1 MRLIV
6 TYISI
11 IVVTLMFI
19 STYVLV
25 SMSQYLRNQQK
36 VETLANANVIANMI
50 SEYMEDPTAISYL
63 VNQTSPGATSRIIIT
78 DETAKVIYD
87 SAETNSIFGKVLI
100 KQEIMSAL
108 KGNDTVNAYK
118 EKDIGTVIQGAATV
132 ISESETVGVVYVS
145 EVASSIDEFIANV
158 RWILIVISLVV
169 CLLIGVLSSVMSD
182 IIIGPIERF
191 TKIIRG
197 MEGDTPDKHVP
208 VMGKD
213 EIAELG
219 IAFNALIDKL
229 DQMEEKR
236 RLFVSNASHELK
248 TPLSSIKLLSDS
260 VISMN
265 ELDEESV
272 REFMTDINGEV
283 DRLTKIIDRLLS
295 LTKLD
300 VGDEELDLK
309 VTDLNEMAGRIVKSL
324 HPVSEAKNVV
334 LTNATNREALAM
346 VDREKF
352 WQVVY
357 NITDNAV
364 KYTPTG
370 GTVTVYV
377 FNEGEYCRIEIVDT
391 GIGIPEDDVNKIF
404 DRFYRVDKARARE
417 SGGTGLGLSIAND
430 VVTMHEGKILVDS
443 TEGVG
448 TKFIIIVPK
457 KLQLEG

>member
-11 IVVTLMFI
+11 IVITLLFI

-25 SMSQYLRNQQK
+25 SMSQYLKNQQK
-36 VETLANANVIANMI
+36 VETLANANVIANVI
-50 SEYMEDPTAISYL
+50 SEYMDNPMVISFL
-63 VNQTSPGATSRIIIT
+63 VNQTSMDTSSRIIIT

-87 SAETNSIFGKVLI
+87 SAGTNSIFGKVLI

-132 ISESETVGVVYVS
+132 ISESETVGVVYIS

-158 RWILIVISLVV
+158 RWILVVISLIA

-213 EIAELG
+213 EVAEMG
-219 IAFNALIDKL
+219 IAFNSLIDKL

-265 ELDEESV
+265 ELDDESV

-300 VGDEELDLK
+300 VGDEGLDLK

-324 HPVSEAKNVV
+324 QPVSEAKNVM

-364 KYTPTG
+364 KYTPSG

-391 GIGIPEDDVNKIF
+391 GRGIPEADVNKIF

-430 VVTMHEGKILVDS
+430 VVTMHEGKIIVDS
-443 TEGVG
+443 KEGVG

>member
-1 MRLIV
+1 
-6 TYISI
+6 
-11 IVVTLMFI
+11 
-19 STYVLV
+19 
-25 SMSQYLRNQQK
+25 MSQYLQNQQK
-36 VETLANANVIANMI
+36 VETLANANVIANVVA
-50 SEYMEDPTAISYL
+50 EYMDNPITVAYL
-63 VNQTSPGATSRIIIT
+63 ARQTNSDSSARIIIT

-87 SAETNSIFGKVLI
+87 SADNNNIAGKVLI
-100 KQEIMSAL
+100 KQEIVSAL
-108 KGNDTVNAYK
+108 KGNDVVNVYK
-118 EKDIGTVIQGAATV
+118 EKDIGTVIQGAVSV
-132 ISESETVGVVYVS
+132 ISESATVGVVYVS

-158 RWILIVISLVV
+158 RWILIVISLIV

-191 TKIIRG
+191 TRIIRG

-213 EIAELG
+213 EVAELG
-219 IAFNALIDKL
+219 VAFNALIDKL
-229 DQMEEKR
+229 EQMEEKR

-260 VISMN
+260 ILSMN

-272 REFMTDINGEV
+272 REFMTDINGEI

-309 VTDLNEMAGRIVKSL
+309 VTDLNEMADRIVKSL
-324 HPVSEAKNVV
+324 QPVSENKNVI
-334 LTNATNREALAM
+334 LTNATNKEALAM

-352 WQVVY
+352 WQVIY

-364 KYTPTG
+364 KYTPSG
-370 GTVTVYV
+370 GSVTVYV
-377 FNEGEYCRIEIVDT
+377 FNEGEFCRIEIVDT
-391 GIGIPEDDVNKIF
+391 GIGIPEQDVNKIF

-430 VVTMHEGKILVDS
+430 VVMMHEGKILVDS

-457 KLQLEG
+457 KLQLGE

>member
-1 MRLIV
+1 
-6 TYISI
+6 
-11 IVVTLMFI
+11 
-19 STYVLV
+19 
-25 SMSQYLRNQQK
+25 MSQYLNNQQK
-36 VETLANANVIANMI
+36 VETLANANVIANVVA
-50 SEYMEDPTAISYL
+50 EYMDDPAAVSYI
-63 VNQTSPGATSRIIIT
+63 VERTNASTSARIIIT
-78 DETAKVIYD
+78 DATATVIYD
-87 SAETNSIFGKVLI
+87 SSNNNSIFGKVLI

-108 KGNDTVNAYK
+108 KGNDVVSANK
-118 EKDIGTVIQGAATV
+118 EKDIGTVIQGAVSV
-132 ISESETVGVVYVS
+132 IRESETVGVVYVS
-145 EVASSIDEFIANV
+145 EVASSIDEFVANV
-158 RWILIVISLVV
+158 RWILIVISLIV

-182 IIIGPIERF
+182 VIIGPIERF
-191 TKIIRG
+191 TRIIRG

-213 EIAELG
+213 EVAELG
-219 IAFNALIDKL
+219 VAFNSLIDKL
-229 DQMEEKR
+229 EEMEEKR

-260 VISMN
+260 ILSMN

-272 REFMTDINGEV
+272 REFMGDINGEI

-300 VGDEELDLK
+300 VGDDQLDLK
-309 VTDLNEMAGRIVKSL
+309 VTDLNEMADRIVKSL
-324 HPVSEAKNVV
+324 LPVSEDKNVT
-334 LTNATNREALAM
+334 LSNATNKEALAM

-357 NITDNAV
+357 NITDNAI
-364 KYTPTG
+364 KYTPSG

-377 FNEGEYCRIEIVDT
+377 FNDGEFCRIEIVDT
-391 GIGIPEDDVNKIF
+391 GIGIPEDDINKIF

-430 VVTMHEGKILVDS
+430 VVVMHEGKILVDS

-457 KLQLEG
+457 KLQLDDQKVQEVGL

>member
-1 MRLIV
+1 
-6 TYISI
+6 
-11 IVVTLMFI
+11 
-19 STYVLV
+19 
-25 SMSQYLRNQQK
+25 MSQYLNNQQK
-36 VETLANANVIANMI
+36 VETLANANVIANVVA
-50 SEYMEDPTAISYL
+50 EYMDDPAAVSYI
-63 VNQTSPGATSRIIIT
+63 VERTNASTSARIIIT
-78 DETAKVIYD
+78 DATATVIYD
-87 SAETNSIFGKVLI
+87 SSNNNSIFGKVLI

-108 KGNDTVNAYK
+108 KGNDVVSANK
-118 EKDIGTVIQGAATV
+118 EKDIGTVIQGAVSV
-132 ISESETVGVVYVS
+132 IRESETVGVVYVS
-145 EVASSIDEFIANV
+145 EVASSIDEFVANV
-158 RWILIVISLVV
+158 RWILIVISLIV

-182 IIIGPIERF
+182 VIIGPIERF
-191 TKIIRG
+191 TRIIRG

-213 EIAELG
+213 EVAELG
-219 IAFNALIDKL
+219 VAFNSLIDKL
-229 DQMEEKR
+229 EEMEEKR

-260 VISMN
+260 ILSMN

-272 REFMTDINGEV
+272 REFMGDINGEI

-300 VGDEELDLK
+300 VGDDQLDLK
-309 VTDLNEMAGRIVKSL
+309 VTDLNEMADRIVKSL
-324 HPVSEAKNVV
+324 LPVSEDKNVT
-334 LTNATNREALAM
+334 LSNATNKEALAM

-357 NITDNAV
+357 NITDNAI
-364 KYTPTG
+364 KYTPSG
-370 GTVTVYV
+370 GIVTVYV
-377 FNEGEYCRIEIVDT
+377 FNDGEFCRIEIVDT
-391 GIGIPEDDVNKIF
+391 GIGIPEDDINKIF

-430 VVTMHEGKILVDS
+430 VVMMHEGKILVDS

-457 KLQLEG
+457 KLQLDDQKVQEVGL

>member
-11 IVVTLMFI
+11 IVITLLFI

-25 SMSQYLRNQQK
+25 SMSQYLKNQQK

-50 SEYMEDPTAISYL
+50 SEYMDDPAVISYL
-63 VNQTSPGATSRIIIT
+63 VNQTNPDAQSRIIIT

-87 SAETNSIFGKVLI
+87 SAETNSIFGKTLI

-108 KGNDTVNAYK
+108 KGNDTVNVYK
-118 EKDIGTVIQGAATV
+118 EKDVGTVIQGAATV
-132 ISESETVGVVYVS
+132 ISESATVGTVYVS

-158 RWILIVISLVV
+158 RWILIVISLIV

-182 IIIGPIERF
+182 IIIGPIEKF

-300 VGDEELDLK
+300 VGDEGLDLK

-324 HPVSEAKNVV
+324 QPVSEDKNVA
-334 LTNATNREALAM
+334 LSCATNREALAM

-364 KYTPTG
+364 KYTPSG

-430 VVTMHEGKILVDS
+430 VVAMHEGKILVDS
-443 TEGVG
+443 KEGIG

>member
-25 SMSQYLRNQQK
+25 SMGQYLRNQQK

-191 TKIIRG
+191 TKIIRS

-324 HPVSEAKNVV
+324 QPVSEAKNVV

-391 GIGIPEDDVNKIF
+391 GIGIPESDVNKIF

-430 VVTMHEGKILVDS
+430 VVAMHEGKILVDS

>member
-324 HPVSEAKNVV
+324 QPVSEAKNVV

-417 SGGTGLGLSIAND
+417 DRKSTRLNSSH
-430 VVTMHEGKILVDS
+430 VT
-443 TEGVG
+443 
-448 TKFIIIVPK
+448 
-457 KLQLEG
+457 

>member
-1 MRLIV
+1 MG
-6 TYISI
+6 
-11 IVVTLMFI
+11 
-19 STYVLV
+19 
-25 SMSQYLRNQQK
+25 QYLKNQQK
-36 VETLANANVIANMI
+36 VETLANANVIANVI
-50 SEYMEDPTAISYL
+50 SEYMDDPAVISYL
-63 VNQTSPGATSRIIIT
+63 VSQTSPGATSRIIIT

-132 ISESETVGVVYVS
+132 IKESETVGVVYVS

-182 IIIGPIERF
+182 IIIGPIEKF

-219 IAFNALIDKL
+219 TAFNALIDKL
-229 DQMEEKR
+229 DEMEEKR

-300 VGDEELDLK
+300 VGDEGLDLK

-324 HPVSEAKNVV
+324 QPVSEAKNVV

-364 KYTPTG
+364 KYTPSG

-391 GIGIPEDDVNKIF
+391 GIGIPEEDVNKIF

-430 VVTMHEGKILVDS
+430 VVAMHEGKILVDS
-443 TEGVG
+443 KEGVG

>member
-1 MRLIV
+1 
-6 TYISI
+6 
-11 IVVTLMFI
+11 
-19 STYVLV
+19 
-25 SMSQYLRNQQK
+25 MSQYLQNQQK
-36 VETLANANVIANMI
+36 VETLANANVIANVVA
-50 SEYMEDPTAISYL
+50 EYMDNPITVAYL
-63 VNQTSPGATSRIIIT
+63 ARQTNSDSSARIIIT

-87 SAETNSIFGKVLI
+87 SADNNNIAGKVLI
-100 KQEIMSAL
+100 KQEIVSAL
-108 KGNDTVNAYK
+108 KGNDVVNVYK
-118 EKDIGTVIQGAATV
+118 EKDIGTVIQGAVSV
-132 ISESETVGVVYVS
+132 ISESATVGVVYVS

-158 RWILIVISLVV
+158 RWILIVISLIV

-191 TKIIRG
+191 TRIIRG

-213 EIAELG
+213 EVAELG
-219 IAFNALIDKL
+219 VAFNALIDKL
-229 DQMEEKR
+229 EQMEEKR

-260 VISMN
+260 ILSMN

-272 REFMTDINGEV
+272 REFMTDINGEI

-309 VTDLNEMAGRIVKSL
+309 VTDLNEMADRIVKSL
-324 HPVSEAKNVV
+324 QPVSENKNVT
-334 LTNATNREALAM
+334 LTNATNKEALAM

-352 WQVVY
+352 WQVIY

-364 KYTPTG
+364 KYTPSG
-370 GTVTVYV
+370 GSVTVYV
-377 FNEGEYCRIEIVDT
+377 FNEGEFCRIEIVDT
-391 GIGIPEDDVNKIF
+391 GIGIPEQDVNKIF

-430 VVTMHEGKILVDS
+430 VVMMHEGKILVDS

-457 KLQLEG
+457 KLQLGE

>member
-11 IVVTLMFI
+11 IVITLLFI

-25 SMSQYLRNQQK
+25 SMSQYLQNQQK

-50 SEYMEDPTAISYL
+50 SEYMDDPVVISYL
-63 VNQTSPGATSRIIIT
+63 VNQTSPGASSRIIIT

-87 SAETNSIFGKVLI
+87 SSEANNIFGKVLI

-132 ISESETVGVVYVS
+132 IVDSETVGTVYVS

-158 RWILIVISLVV
+158 RWILIVISLIA

-213 EIAELG
+213 EVAEMG
-219 IAFNALIDKL
+219 TAFNALIDKL

-260 VISMN
+260 ILSMDG
-265 ELDEESV
+265 LDEESV
-272 REFMTDINGEV
+272 HEFMTDINGEV

-300 VGDEELDLK
+300 VGDEGLDLK

-324 HPVSEAKNVV
+324 QPVSEAKNVV

-364 KYTPTG
+364 KYTPSG

-391 GIGIPEDDVNKIF
+391 GIGIPEEDVNKIF

-430 VVTMHEGKILVDS
+430 VVMMHEGKILVDS
-443 TEGVG
+443 KVGLG

-457 KLQLEG
+457 KLQLED

>member
-1 MRLIV
+1 
-6 TYISI
+6 
-11 IVVTLMFI
+11 
-19 STYVLV
+19 
-25 SMSQYLRNQQK
+25 MSQYLKNQQK
-36 VETLANANVIANMI
+36 VETLANANVIANVVA
-50 SEYMEDPTAISYL
+50 EYMDDRTAVSYL
-63 VNQTSPGATSRIIIT
+63 VEQTNPKASARIIVT
-78 DETAKVIYD
+78 DETATVIYD
-87 SAETNSIFGKVLI
+87 SASNNNIFGKVLI

-108 KGNDTVNAYK
+108 KGTDVVNAYK
-118 EKDIGTVIQGAATV
+118 EKDVGTVIQGAVSV
-132 ISESETVGVVYVS
+132 ISASETVGVVYVS

-182 IIIGPIERF
+182 VIIGPIERF
-191 TKIIRG
+191 TRIIRG

-213 EIAELG
+213 EVAELG
-219 IAFNALIDKL
+219 VAFNALIDKL
-229 DQMEEKR
+229 EQMEEKR

-260 VISMN
+260 VLSMN

-272 REFMTDINGEV
+272 REFMEDINGEI

-300 VGDEELDLK
+300 VGDDKLDLK
-309 VTDLNEMAGRIVKSL
+309 VTDLNEMADRIVKSL
-324 HPVSEAKNVV
+324 LPVSEDKNVT
-334 LTNATNREALAM
+334 LNNATNKEALAM

-352 WQVVY
+352 WQVIY
-357 NITDNAV
+357 NITDNAI
-364 KYTPTG
+364 KYTPQG

-377 FNEGEYCRIEIVDT
+377 FNEGDFCRIEIVDT
-391 GIGIPEDDVNKIF
+391 GIGIPEDDVDKIF

-430 VVTMHEGKILVDS
+430 VVMMHEGKILVDS

-457 KLQLEG
+457 KLQLDN

>member
-1 MRLIV
+1 
-6 TYISI
+6 
-11 IVVTLMFI
+11 
-19 STYVLV
+19 
-25 SMSQYLRNQQK
+25 MSQYLNNQQK
-36 VETLANANVIANMI
+36 VETLANANVIANVVA
-50 SEYMEDPTAISYL
+50 EYMDDPAAVSYI
-63 VNQTSPGATSRIIIT
+63 VERTNASTSARIIIT
-78 DETAKVIYD
+78 DATATVIYD
-87 SAETNSIFGKVLI
+87 SSNNNSIFGKVLI

-108 KGNDTVNAYK
+108 KGNDVVSANK
-118 EKDIGTVIQGAATV
+118 EKDIGTVIQGAVSV
-132 ISESETVGVVYVS
+132 IRESETVGVVYVS
-145 EVASSIDEFIANV
+145 EVASSIDEFVANV
-158 RWILIVISLVV
+158 RWILIVISLIV

-182 IIIGPIERF
+182 VIIGPIERF
-191 TKIIRG
+191 TRIIRG

-213 EIAELG
+213 EVAELG
-219 IAFNALIDKL
+219 VAFNSLIDKL
-229 DQMEEKR
+229 EEMEEKR

-260 VISMN
+260 ILSMN

-272 REFMTDINGEV
+272 REFMGDINGEI

-300 VGDEELDLK
+300 VGDDQLDLK
-309 VTDLNEMAGRIVKSL
+309 VTDLNEMADRIVKSL
-324 HPVSEAKNVV
+324 LPVSEDKNVT
-334 LTNATNREALAM
+334 LSNATNKEALAM

-357 NITDNAV
+357 NITDNAI
-364 KYTPTG
+364 KYTPSG

-377 FNEGEYCRIEIVDT
+377 FNDGEFCRIEIVDT
-391 GIGIPEDDVNKIF
+391 GIGIPEDDINKIF

-430 VVTMHEGKILVDS
+430 VVMMHEGKILVDS

-457 KLQLEG
+457 KLQLDDQKVQEVGL

>member
-11 IVVTLMFI
+11 IVITLLFI

-25 SMSQYLRNQQK
+25 SMSQYLQNQQK

-50 SEYMEDPTAISYL
+50 SEYMDDPVVISYL
-63 VNQTSPGATSRIIIT
+63 VNQTSPGASSRIIIT

-87 SAETNSIFGKVLI
+87 SSEANNIFGKVLI

-132 ISESETVGVVYVS
+132 IVDSETVGTVYVS

-158 RWILIVISLVV
+158 RWILIVISLIA

-213 EIAELG
+213 EVAEMG
-219 IAFNALIDKL
+219 TAFNALIDKL

-260 VISMN
+260 ILSMN
-265 ELDEESV
+265 GLDEESV
-272 REFMTDINGEV
+272 HEFMTDINGEV

-300 VGDEELDLK
+300 VGDEGLDLK

-324 HPVSEAKNVV
+324 QPVSEAKNVV

-364 KYTPTG
+364 KYTPSG

-391 GIGIPEDDVNKIF
+391 GIGIPEEDVNKIF

-430 VVTMHEGKILVDS
+430 VVMMHEGKILVDS
-443 TEGVG
+443 KVGLG

>member
-1 MRLIV
+1 MM
-6 TYISI
+6 
-11 IVVTLMFI
+11 LMFI

-25 SMSQYLRNQQK
+25 SMSQYLQNQQK
-36 VETLANANVIANMI
+36 VETLAKANVIANVVA
-50 SEYMEDPTAISYL
+50 EYITDPTAVSYL
-63 VNQTSPGATSRIIIT
+63 VNQTNFKTSNSERIIIT
-78 DETAKVIYD
+78 DETATVIYD
-87 SAETNSIFGKVLI
+87 SADDNNILRKVLI
-100 KQEIMSAL
+100 KQEIVSAL
-108 KGNDTVNAYK
+108 KGNDVVNAYK
-118 EKDIGTVIQGAATV
+118 EKDIGTVIQGAV
-132 ISESETVGVVYVS
+132 SIISESKTVGVVYIS

-158 RWILIVISLVV
+158 SWILIVISLIA

-182 IIIGPIERF
+182 IIMGPIERF
-191 TKIIRG
+191 TRIIRG

-208 VMGKD
+208 IMGKD

-229 DQMEEKR
+229 EQMEEKR

-260 VISMN
+260 VLSMG

-272 REFMTDINGEV
+272 REFMADINGEV

-300 VGDEELDLK
+300 VGDEKLDLK
-309 VTDLNEMAGRIVKSL
+309 VTDLNEMADRIVKSL
-324 HPVSEAKNVV
+324 TPVSEAKKVV
-334 LTNATNREALAM
+334 LTNATNKEALAM

-364 KYTPTG
+364 KYTPSG

-377 FNEGEYCRIEIVDT
+377 FNEGEFCRIEIVDT
-391 GIGIPEDDVNKIF
+391 GIGIPEEDVNKIF

-430 VVTMHEGKILVDS
+430 VVMMHEGKILVDS

-457 KLQLEG
+457 KLQLGD

>member
-11 IVVTLMFI
+11 IVITLLFI
-19 STYVLV
+19 SSYVLV
-25 SMSQYLRNQQK
+25 SMSQYLKNQQK
-36 VETLANANVIANMI
+36 VETLANANVIANVI
-50 SEYMEDPTAISYL
+50 SEYMDDPSVISYL
-63 VNQTSPGATSRIIIT
+63 VKQTSPDEASRIIIT

-87 SAETNSIFGKVLI
+87 SAETNSIFGKTLI

-108 KGNDTVNAYK
+108 KGNDTVNTYK
-118 EKDIGTVIQGAATV
+118 EKDVGTVIQGAATV
-132 ISESETVGVVYVS
+132 ISEAETVGVVYVS

-158 RWILIVISLVV
+158 RWILIVISLIV

-260 VISMN
+260 VLSMN

-272 REFMTDINGEV
+272 REFMTDINGEI

-300 VGDEELDLK
+300 VGDEGLDLK

-324 HPVSEAKNVV
+324 QPVSEAKNVV
-334 LTNATNREALAM
+334 LSCATNREALAM

-364 KYTPTG
+364 KYTPSG

-430 VVTMHEGKILVDS
+430 VVSMHEGKILVDS
-443 TEGVG
+443 KEGVG

-457 KLQLEG
+457 KLQLED

>member
-11 IVVTLMFI
+11 IVITLLFI

-25 SMSQYLRNQQK
+25 SMSQYLKNQQK
-36 VETLANANVIANMI
+36 VETLANANVIANVI
-50 SEYMEDPTAISYL
+50 SEYMDNPMVISFL
-63 VNQTSPGATSRIIIT
+63 VNQTSMDTSSRIIIT

-87 SAETNSIFGKVLI
+87 SAGTNSIFGKVLI

-132 ISESETVGVVYVS
+132 ISESETVGVVYIS

-158 RWILIVISLVV
+158 RWILVVISLIA

-213 EIAELG
+213 EVAEMG
-219 IAFNALIDKL
+219 IAFNSLIDKL

-265 ELDEESV
+265 ELDDESV

-300 VGDEELDLK
+300 VGDEGLDLK

-324 HPVSEAKNVV
+324 QPVSEAKNVM

-364 KYTPTG
+364 KYTPSG

-391 GIGIPEDDVNKIF
+391 GIGIPEADVNKIF

-430 VVTMHEGKILVDS
+430 VVTMHEGKIIVDS
-443 TEGVG
+443 KEGVG

>member
-1 MRLIV
+1 
-6 TYISI
+6 
-11 IVVTLMFI
+11 
-19 STYVLV
+19 
-25 SMSQYLRNQQK
+25 MSQYLQNQQK
-36 VETLANANVIANMI
+36 VETLANANVIANVVA
-50 SEYMEDPTAISYL
+50 EYMDNPITVAYL
-63 VNQTSPGATSRIIIT
+63 ARQTNSDSSARIIIT

-87 SAETNSIFGKVLI
+87 SADNNNIAGKVLI
-100 KQEIMSAL
+100 KQEIVSAL
-108 KGNDTVNAYK
+108 KGNDVVNVYK
-118 EKDIGTVIQGAATV
+118 EKDIGTVIQGAVSV
-132 ISESETVGVVYVS
+132 ISESATVGVVYVS

-158 RWILIVISLVV
+158 RWILIVISLIV

-191 TKIIRG
+191 TRIIRG

-213 EIAELG
+213 EVAELG
-219 IAFNALIDKL
+219 VAFNALIDKL
-229 DQMEEKR
+229 EQMEEKR

-260 VISMN
+260 VLSMN

-272 REFMTDINGEV
+272 REFMTDINGEI

-309 VTDLNEMAGRIVKSL
+309 VTDLNEMADRIVKSL
-324 HPVSEAKNVV
+324 QPVSENKNVT
-334 LTNATNREALAM
+334 LTNATNKEALAM

-352 WQVVY
+352 WQVIY

-364 KYTPTG
+364 KYTPSG
-370 GTVTVYV
+370 GSVTVYV
-377 FNEGEYCRIEIVDT
+377 FNEGEFCRIEIVDT
-391 GIGIPEDDVNKIF
+391 GIGIPEQDVNKIF

-430 VVTMHEGKILVDS
+430 VVMMHEGKILVDS

-457 KLQLEG
+457 KLQLGE

>member
-11 IVVTLMFI
+11 IVITLLFI

-25 SMSQYLRNQQK
+25 SMSQYLQNQQK
-36 VETLANANVIANMI
+36 VETLASANVIANMV
-50 SEYMEDPTAISYL
+50 SGYMDNPVVISYL
-63 VNQTSPGATSRIIIT
+63 VNQTNPDASSRIIIT

-87 SAETNSIFGKVLI
+87 SAETNNIFGKVLI

-108 KGNDTVNAYK
+108 KGTDTVNAYK
-118 EKDIGTVIQGAATV
+118 EKDVGTVIQGAATV
-132 ISESETVGVVYVS
+132 LSESATVGTVYIS
-145 EVASSIDEFIANV
+145 EVASSIDEFIDNV
-158 RWILIVISLVV
+158 KWILIVISLIV

-208 VMGKD
+208 VMGRD

-219 IAFNALIDKL
+219 TAFNALIDKL
-229 DQMEEKR
+229 DEMEEKR

-260 VISMN
+260 ILSMN
-265 ELDEESV
+265 DLDEESV

-300 VGDEELDLK
+300 VGDEGLDLK

-324 HPVSEAKNVV
+324 LPVSEAKNVT

-364 KYTPTG
+364 KYTPSG

-430 VVTMHEGKILVDS
+430 VVMMHEGKILVDS
-443 TEGVG
+443 KEGVG

-457 KLQLEG
+457 KLQLED